1 MKKYLFAAITL
12 LVGLT
17 VLAGFFFQ
25 DHLGPTLTLIFDWG
39 LVLVAVGGLIGMGY
53 LAAFHVRNIV
63 QRKKGWIYSV
73 VLLAA
78 FLVSLVAGF
87 ALTTDSPFY
96 RELILNIQIPVE
108 TSLLAIL
115 AATLLYASLRLIRTR
130 GWTPLTIAFMAS
142 AFFSL
147 LLNLGLIRSA
157 SGTVAEQVLG
167 FIQRLPMVGARGV
180 LIGMALGGLLMG
192 LRFLFSINAP
202 GGER

>member
-1 MKKYLFAAITL
+1 MKKLLFAAITL

-17 VLAGFFFQ
+17 ALAGFFYQ
-25 DHLGPTLTLIFDWG
+25 DQLGPTLTLIYDWG

-53 LAAFHVRNIV
+53 LAAFHIRNII

-73 VLLAA
+73 VLLTA
-78 FLVSLVAGF
+78 FLISLVAGF
-87 ALTTDSPFY
+87 ILSTDNPLY
-96 RELILNIQIPVE
+96 RDLILNIQIPVE

-147 LLNLGLIRSA
+147 ILNLGLIRTA
-157 SGTVAEQVLG
+157 SGTVANEVLG
-167 FIQRLPMVGARGV
+167 FFQRLPIVGARGV
-180 LIGMALGGLLMG
+180 LIGMALGGMLMG
-192 LRFLFSINAP
+192 LRYLFSLHSP
-202 GGER
+202 GG

>member
-1 MKKYLFAAITL
+1 MKKLLFAAITL

-25 DHLGPTLTLIFDWG
+25 DQLGPTLTLIFDWG
-39 LVLVAVGGLIGMGY
+39 LLLVAVGGLIGMGY
-53 LAAFHVRNIV
+53 LAAFHIRNII

-78 FLVSLVAGF
+78 FLISMVAGF
-87 ALTTDSPFY
+87 ALSTDSPFY
-96 RELILNIQIPVE
+96 RDLILNIQIPVE

-115 AATLLYASLRLIRTR
+115 AATLLFASLRLIRTR
-130 GWTPLTIAFMAS
+130 GWTPLTVAFMTS

-147 LLNLGLIRSA
+147 VLNLGLIRTA
-157 SGTVAEQVLG
+157 SRTVADEVMG
-167 FIQRLPMVGARGV
+167 FFQRLPMVGARGV
-180 LIGMALGGLLMG
+180 LIGMGLGGLLMG
-192 LRFLFSINAP
+192 LRYLLSINSP

>member
-1 MKKYLFAAITL
+1 MKKLLFAAITL

-17 VLAGFFFQ
+17 VLAGFFYQ
-25 DHLGPTLTLIFDWG
+25 DELGPTLTLIYDWG
-39 LVLVAVGGLIGMGY
+39 LMLVAVGGLIGMGY
-53 LAAFHVRNIV
+53 LAAFHIRNII
-63 QRKKGWIYSV
+63 QRKNGWIYSV
-73 VLLAA
+73 VLLTA
-78 FLVSLVAGF
+78 FLISLVVGF
-87 ALTTDSPFY
+87 ILSTDNPLY
-96 RELILNIQIPVE
+96 RDLILNIQVPVE

-147 LLNLGLIRSA
+147 ILNLGLIRTA
-157 SGTVAEQVLG
+157 SGMVADEVLG
-167 FIQRLPMVGARGV
+167 FFQRLPIVGARGV

-192 LRFLFSINAP
+192 LRYLFSLHSP

>member
-1 MKKYLFAAITL
+1 MKKLFFAAITL

-25 DHLGPTLTLIFDWG
+25 DQLGPTLTLIFDWG

-53 LAAFHVRNIV
+53 LAAFHVRNII

-78 FLVSLVAGF
+78 FLLSLVAGF
-87 ALTTDSPFY
+87 VLSPQSPLY
-96 RELILNIQIPVE
+96 RDLILKIQIPVE

-115 AATLLYASLRLIRTR
+115 AATLLFASLRLIRTR

-142 AFFSL
+142 AFLSL
-147 LLNLGLIRSA
+147 VFNLGLIRTA
-157 SGTVAEQVLG
+157 SGSVGEQVLG
-167 FIQRLPMVGARGV
+167 FFQRLPMVGARGV

-192 LRFLFSINAP
+192 LRYLFSINSP

>member
-1 MKKYLFAAITL
+1 MKKLIFAAITL

-25 DHLGPTLTLIFDWG
+25 DQLGPTLTLIFDWG

-53 LAAFHVRNIV
+53 LAAFHVRNII

-78 FLVSLVAGF
+78 FLLSLVAGF
-87 ALTTDSPFY
+87 VLSPQSPLY
-96 RELILNIQIPVE
+96 RDLILKIQIPVE

-115 AATLLYASLRLIRTR
+115 AATLLFTSLRLIRTR

-142 AFFSL
+142 AFLSL
-147 LLNLGLIRSA
+147 VFNLGLIRTA
-157 SGTVAEQVLG
+157 SGSVGEQVLG
-167 FIQRLPMVGARGV
+167 FFQRLPMVGARGV

-192 LRFLFSINAP
+192 LRYLFSINSP

>member
-1 MKKYLFAAITL
+1 MKKLLFAAITL

-17 VLAGFFFQ
+17 VLAGFFFTDQ
-25 DHLGPTLTLIFDWG
+25 LGPTLTLIFEWG

-53 LAAFHVRNIV
+53 LAVTHIRNII
-63 QRKKGWIYSV
+63 QHKKGWIYSV
-73 VLLAA
+73 VLLIA
-78 FLVSLVAGF
+78 FLFSMLAGF
-87 ALTTDSPFY
+87 VLSPQSPFY
-96 RELILNIQIPVE
+96 RELILNIQVPIE

-130 GWTPLTIAFMAS
+130 GWTPLTIAFMSS

-147 LLNLGLIRSA
+147 LINLGLIRTT
-157 SGTVAEQVLG
+157 SGTVGGQVLG
-167 FIQRLPMVGARGV
+167 FFQRLPLVGARGV

-192 LRFLFSINAP
+192 LRFLFSINPP